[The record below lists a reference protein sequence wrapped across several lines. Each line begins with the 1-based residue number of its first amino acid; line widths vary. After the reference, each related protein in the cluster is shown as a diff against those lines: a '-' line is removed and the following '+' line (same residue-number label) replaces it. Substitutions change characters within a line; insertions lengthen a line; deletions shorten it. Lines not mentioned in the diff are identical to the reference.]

1 MLLPDQGNW
10 NEADFLALHTNRM
23 AELVAGRL
31 EVLPT
36 PTWLHQLI
44 VEFLYAA
51 LKNWLQAN
59 GKGGRVLFAPLP
71 VRLFP
76 GTIREPDLLYVAPEN
91 LPENPRGYPARA
103 DFVIEVVSAG
113 DEARRRDYEEKR
125 IDYARAKIAEYWIV
139 DPERRVIEVLGLAD
153 GTYQRLGTF
162 REGQAACG
170 PDFAGFAVDVAAVMA
185 LEKIDPL

>member
-1 MLLPDQGNW
+1 MLLPEQGNW

-31 EVLPT
+31 EVLPM

-44 VEFLYAA
+44 VEFLHAA
-51 LKNWLQAN
+51 LKSWLQAN
-59 GKGGRVLFAPLP
+59 GVGGRVLFAPLP
-71 VRLFP
+71 LRLFP

-91 LPENPRGYPARA
+91 LPENPRGYPVRA

-125 IDYARAKIAEYWIV
+125 SDYAQAGIAEYWIV

-153 GTYQRLGTF
+153 GAYKSLGSF
-162 REGQAACG
+162 REGQTARG
-170 PDFAGFAVDVAAVMA
+170 RYFAGFVVDVAAVMGLGKTGPA
-185 LEKIDPL
+185 